1 MLRKNTLG
9 KQTSSTKISQK
20 SLNQGQLTEKIQKV
34 AYELYEK
41 RGRTPYNELADWF
54 EAEKQIKK
62 EFQPDILKKKGVRKN
77 RNVE

>member
-9 KQTSSTKISQK
+9 KQTSSTKLSQK
-20 SLNQGQLTEKIQKV
+20 SLSQEQLTEKIQKA

-41 RGRTPYNELADWF
+41 RGRTPCNALADWF
-54 EAEKQIKK
+54 EAERQVKK

-77 RNVE
+77 KNVE